1 MTECSGLYSGDYTS
15 ETWTVFEKTLQKA
28 QEILEKED
36 AVQIEIDQADA
47 ELRSARN
54 GLLRLDEAVEITD
67 TELPEHLAVFIGDEP
82 ENMPEKVKV
91 KLADGSEEKRDIV
104 WEFCLLYT
112 SPSPRDA

>member
-1 MTECSGLYSGDYTS
+1 MQRIVFGDYTS

-82 ENMPEKVKV
+82 EDMPEKVKV

-104 WEFCLLYT
+104 WELMMKRQRFMI
-112 SPSPRDA
+112 PQ